1 MAALKK
7 SDEAAHKKI
16 CTTVREDGAFVDA
29 GENDNLI
36 VQKIEA
42 DPKALGI
49 FGFSF
54 FEENKDKLNANTLN
68 AIAPSYASISDYSYP
83 GARPLFIYVKVAHLN
98 AIPGLKE
105 FVAEFAKAWGPGG
118 YLAKKGM
125 VISPEAT
132 RAEAAIAARDFKPID
147 PSVLQ

>member
-1 MAALKK
+1 M
-7 SDEAAHKKI
+7 
-16 CTTVREDGAFVDA
+16 REDGAFVDA

-54 FEENKDKLNANTLN
+54 AAENKDKLNANTLN
-68 AIAPSYASISDYSYP
+68 GIAPTYATISDFSYP
-83 GARPLFIYVKVAHLN
+83 GARPLYIYVKAAHLN

-105 FVAEFAKAWGPGG
+105 FVTEFAKAWGPDGF
-118 YLAKKGM
+118 LAKKGM
-125 VISPEAT
+125 VISPEAV
-132 RAEAAIAARDFKPID
+132 RAEAAIAARDFKPLD
-147 PSVLQ
+147 PSVLK